1 MIGMRPNHV
10 FDEIVVRNRTE
21 HYEKGTGAPGR

>member
-10 FDEIVVRNRTE
+10 LDEIVRNRTE